1 MSGPNP
7 RGAAVAALV
16 RQEQDGFSNLI
27 LDAELRRQKLEG
39 RDKAFASA
47 IFYTVLEHQGTLD
60 YILSQFL
67 PKGLAKLDPQVR
79 EILRAALAQARY
91 MQVPASAAVNEAV
104 KLTRTFRKAS
114 ASGLVNAVLR
124 RAIGYDLGSAVFADE
139 VERLMVLGSAG
150 RDVAAFLHE
159 HYPDEALDI
168 LTHTADGG
176 LTSLRA
182 NPLKGTPEAL
192 CEKLLAS
199 GAKTAAPGLLPGSV
213 LARFEGS
220 PAESGLFRDGYF
232 HVEGQASQLAALCV
246 EAKPGDTVLDLCAAP
261 GGKSLLLIEEMGD
274 EGRLVSCD
282 VSENR
287 VQLIRKAVER
297 MGFAHVEPRV
307 SDGTRPDADLPMADA
322 ILVDA
327 PCSGLGILAKK
338 PDIRYKTLE
347 KARHDELLATQS
359 AILDTAAAHL
369 KEGGRLVYSTCTFAP
384 EEDEGQVAAFLQR
397 HPEFTLADVL
407 GNVDYSFGS
416 EGEANRTGG
425 LPLDVS
431 KVRRIWPCQGGEG
444 HFMARLVKA
453 GTPRILPAPGEYT
466 PEEQI
471 WLAAAAEAGKKAKG
485 SKPQKAAKPA
495 DARSARRENSR
506 ACREAVQGRSSRI
519 RDAGGG
525 DASPAQSLA
534 AWREFAEEYFPELAK
549 RPAVVHGG
557 GVLLPA
563 AFPQTNLHVLR
574 AGVFVGSV
582 QKGRFVPEHHLFTAF
597 GALCQNR
604 EELTLADSRTVEYL
618 SGREIEAHTAADGW
632 CCVTVDGWPLGGGK
646 VSGGRVKNH
655 YPKALRLL

>member
-7 RGAAVAALV
+7 RAAAVAALV

-67 PKGLAKLDPQVR
+67 PKGLARLDPQVR

-139 VERLMVLGSAG
+139 VERLMALGSAG
-150 RDVAAFLHE
+150 RDVAAFLHQ

-199 GAKTAAPGLLPGSV
+199 GAKTAAPGLVPGSV

-307 SDGTRPDADLPMADA
+307 SDGTKADADLPMADA

-338 PDIRYKTLE
+338 PDIRYKDP
-347 KARHDELLATQS
+347 RELAELPAVQS
-359 AILDTAAAHL
+359 AILNNAATYVRP
-369 KEGGRLVYSTCTFAP
+369 GGVLVYSTCTVLP
-384 EEDEGQVAAFLQR
+384 EENEGVTAAFLDT
-397 HPEFTLADVL
+397 HPDFTMEPFSLPHPI
-407 GNVDYSFGS
+407 
-416 EGEANRTGG
+416 GG
-425 LPLDVS
+425 
-431 KVRRIWPCQGGEG
+431 CCGQ
-444 HFMARLVKA
+444 
-453 GTPRILPAPGEYT
+453 
-466 PEEQI
+466 
-471 WLAAAAEAGKKAKG
+471 
-485 SKPQKAAKPA
+485 
-495 DARSARRENSR
+495 
-506 ACREAVQGRSSRI
+506 
-519 RDAGGG
+519 
-525 DASPAQSLA
+525 
-534 AWREFAEEYFPELAK
+534 
-549 RPAVVHGG
+549 
-557 GVLLPA
+557 
-563 AFPQTNLHVLR
+563 
-574 AGVFVGSV
+574 
-582 QKGRFVPEHHLFTAF
+582 
-597 GALCQNR
+597 
-604 EELTLADSRTVEYL
+604 LTLWPQRWGT
-618 SGREIEAHTAADGW
+618 DGFYI
-632 CCVTVDGWPLGGGK
+632 CRMRRK
-646 VSGGRVKNH
+646 
-655 YPKALRLL
+655 